1 MVKIKK
7 TYQQVSTDYEFNP
20 REMKRD
26 ENGQICVGELN
37 YEPRACFRP
46 VHEQPWKHGVIIAH
60 RRAGKTYAA
69 IAELLKRTI
78 SAPPLPSGLPQQ
90 VLFTS
95 PQLDQAVQNTMPLFT
110 TIGKDVIADINKQ
123 TSTITLINDSRII
136 YCGAKTIEK
145 VRGLYLT
152 GWLSDEVQAPIE
164 NAYSDIIYPALAD
177 TDGWSLRIGTAR
189 SDDDYLLY
197 NTYKYLKEHHE
208 GDPDWIFLK
217 VGINES
223 NLYSDAK
230 LQKIKDEFWLAG
242 KAARKTEAQIQQG
255 WNCEYEADFS
265 FIDEGKPNVSAKFY
279 FPLMRIFTENKFV
292 DFDINDIGRTP
303 PAQTVILDIGSGSGG
318 DYTVAVYGTYASVSS
333 QLDASVPSLGQI
345 YIPDIRYDNKR
356 NLTEWADEFKAK
368 GIKNVVLPFDA
379 AQANK
384 ETGLN
389 LFDFFLRR
397 GFKVFKIKKL
407 LHKVQEEHAEW
418 LLDHSYFD
426 SKCIGALRELGKFEE
441 WAPKHK
447 LSQDIASAICYA
459 GQYFRKA
466 DIKEMRLNKMMEFEK
481 AHKDEQMYD
490 NYDMLMPYGCGTF

>member
-1 MVKIKK
+1 MGRMRVRK
-7 TYQQVSTDYEFNP
+7 TYQQVSTEYEFNP
-20 REMKRD
+20 KLAD
-26 ENGQICVGELN
+26 PKQAVGELN
-37 YEPRACFRP
+37 YEPRDCFRDI
-46 VHEQPWKHGVIIAH
+46 HEKPWKHGVIIAH

-110 TIGKDVIADINKQ
+110 TIGKDLIADINKQ

-164 NAYSDIIYPALAD
+164 RAYSDIIYPAIAD

-197 NTYKYLKEHHE
+197 NTYKYLKEHHD
-208 GDPDWIFLK
+208 GDPEWIFLK

-223 NLYSDAK
+223 NLYDDVK

-279 FPLMRIFTENKFV
+279 APLMAIFNENKFV
-292 DFDINDIGRTP
+292 DFNEDTPVITP
-303 PAQTVILDIGSGSGG
+303 PAQTAILDIGSGNGG
-318 DYTVAVYGTYASVSS
+318 DYTVAVFGSYTLQSDM
-333 QLDASVPSLGQI
+333 QNPSAAGQV
-345 YIPDIRYDNKR
+345 YIRDIRYDNMR

-368 GIKNVVLPFDA
+368 GVRNVVLPFDA

-389 LFDFFLRR
+389 LFDFFLKR

-418 LLDHSYFD
+418 LLNHCYLD
-426 SKCIGALRELGKFEE
+426 SCCISALRELGKFEE

-447 LSQDIASAICYA
+447 LSQDIASAVCYA

-466 DIKEMRLNKMMEFEK
+466 DIKEMRLNKMLEYEK
-481 AHKDEQMYD
+481 AHKDEQMYE